1 MYPKKIDEFLRQQQE
16 REQREEFLATARAE
30 MHKKGASE
38 RSIRIALTGLH
49 EYMQATAVAP
59 EPAPPGSPS
68 NFKQPTVA
76 GGFFLSNIAS
86 RPIEWLW
93 QDRIPMAA
101 LTLLEGDPGIG
112 KSLLTLDLA
121 ARVSSGQA
129 MPDATPG
136 REGTVILIA
145 PHDSTSHTIKPR
157 LEAAGGD
164 PSRVYLLN
172 IVEDFNPKN
181 AQFFTRPFSLSED
194 LHLLEK
200 LITRL
205 KAILVIIDTLD
216 ICQPHQRQRALPR
229 LVDLADR
236 TGCAIVLTRP
246 RTTSR
251 PGQDAPIHSTAPL
264 DLRAFVS
271 SSLLIAPDPRD
282 SQQRFL
288 ITTRHPL
295 APRPKTL
302 YYEILGP
309 ANGAPIINWLGAEEH
324 PDSTTSEGPS
334 GRLGILHIL
343 TLAALKDASRA
354 LGARELSSG
363 AEEYDNVRK
372 LLNRM
377 LHAGQVVSPARGLY
391 TLPDHPCL
399 AQYPVLDPSTPA
411 ASPVPSVSS
420 VTGVTGVSNISNVSN
435 VSTTQTTPDPA
446 NDQDTDTQTAPV
458 SNVPTV
464 SNVPS
469 ISITPADPNPAN
481 DQNTDSQATSVPTVS
496 NISNTTS
503 TPLTSIARQT
513 RHTTPD
519 ETAGA
524 WESDPNQQPDNP

>member
-49 EYMQATAVAP
+49 EYMLATAAAP

-86 RPIEWLW
+86 RPVEWLW
-93 QDRIPMAA
+93 QGRIPMAA

-121 ARVSSGQA
+121 ACVSSGQA

-205 KAILVIIDTLD
+205 KAVLVIIDTLD
-216 ICQPHQRQRALPR
+216 ICQPHQRQQALPQ
-229 LVDLADR
+229 LVQLAER
-236 TGCAIVLTRP
+236 TGCAILLTRP
-246 RTTSR
+246 RATSR
-251 PGQDAPIHSTAPL
+251 PAQDAPIHSTAPL

-271 SSLLIAPDPRD
+271 SSLLIAPYPRD
-282 SQQRFL
+282 DQQRFL

-295 APRPKTL
+295 APRPETL

-309 ANGAPIINWLGAEEH
+309 AGGAPIIHWLGAEEH
-324 PDSTTSEGPS
+324 PDMKPEGPS
-334 GRLGILHIL
+334 GKLGILHIL

-354 LGARELSSG
+354 LCARELSSG
-363 AEEYDNVRK
+363 AEEYENVRK

-391 TLPDHPCL
+391 TLPGHPCL
-399 AQYPVLDPSTPA
+399 TQYPVLDPSTAP
-411 ASPVPSVSS
+411 ASPDPT
-420 VTGVTGVSNISNVSN
+420 VTSVSN
-435 VSTTQTTPDPA
+435 VSSVSTTLETPDLA

-458 SNVPTV
+458 TSVSNVTTTSTTPDPANDQDTNSQATFV
-464 SNVPS
+464 PNVPS
-469 ISITPADPNPAN
+469 IPITPPTP
-481 DQNTDSQATSVPTVS
+481 TTRQAR
-496 NISNTTS
+496 
-503 TPLTSIARQT
+503 LTA
-513 RHTTPD
+513 PD
-519 ETAGA
+519 ESIEL
-524 WESDPNQQPDNP
+524 WESDPYQQPENP

>member
-1 MYPKKIDEFLRQQQE
+1 MYPKEIDKFLRQEQE

-76 GGFFLSNIAS
+76 GGFFLSNISS

-93 QDRIPMAA
+93 QGRIPMAA

-121 ARVSSGQA
+121 ACVSSGQP

-136 REGTVILIA
+136 KEGTVILIA
-145 PHDSTSHTIKPR
+145 PHDSASHTIKPR
-157 LEAAGGD
+157 LEAGGGD

-172 IVEDFNPKN
+172 IVEDINPKN

-205 KAILVIIDTLD
+205 KAVLVIIDTLD
-216 ICQPHQRQRALPR
+216 IRQPHQRQRALPQ
-229 LVDLADR
+229 LVQLAGR
-236 TGCAIVLTRP
+236 TGCAILLTYP

-271 SSLLIAPDPRD
+271 SSLLITPDPKD

-302 YYEILGP
+302 YYEILGS
-309 ANGAPIINWLGAEEH
+309 AHGAPIINWLEAAEH
-324 PDSTTSEGPS
+324 PDSLPEGPT
-334 GRLGILHIL
+334 GRLGIIHIL

-354 LGARELSSG
+354 LSARELSSG
-363 AEEYDNVRK
+363 AEEYENVRK

-377 LHAGQVVSPARGLY
+377 LHSGEVVSPARGLY

-399 AQYPVLDPSTPA
+399 AQYPVLDPSTAP
-411 ASPVPSVSS
+411 ASPDPAVP
-420 VTGVTGVSNISNVSN
+420 NVSN
-435 VSTTQTTPDPA
+435 VPNISTIWATPDPTNDQDTDPQTAPVPNVPSVPTTQKTPDPA
-446 NDQDTDTQTAPV
+446 NDQDT
-458 SNVPTV
+458 S
-464 SNVPS
+464 
-469 ISITPADPNPAN
+469 
-481 DQNTDSQATSVPTVS
+481 SQATPIPNVPITPPTP
-496 NISNTTS
+496 TTRQAR
-503 TPLTSIARQT
+503 LTAS
-513 RHTTPD
+513 D
-519 ETAGA
+519 EPIEP
-524 WESDPNQQPDNP
+524 WESDPDQEPENP

>member
-1 MYPKKIDEFLRQQQE
+1 MDPKTIEKFLRRQQE
-16 REQREEFLATARAE
+16 GEQRGEFLATARAE
-30 MHKKGASE
+30 MEKKGASE
-38 RSIRIALTGLH
+38 RSIRLALTGLF
-49 EYMQATAVAP
+49 EYMQATATYP
-59 EPAPPGSPS
+59 EPPRPGSKHTP
-68 NFKQPTVA
+68 VA
-76 GGFFLSNIAS
+76 GGYFLNDFPS
-86 RPIEWLW
+86 RPVDWLW
-93 QDRIPMAA
+93 QDRIPLAA

-112 KSLLTLDLA
+112 KSLLALDLA
-121 ARVSSGQA
+121 ACVSTGRP
-129 MPDATPG
+129 MPDGTPG
-136 REGTVILIA
+136 KQGRVVLVA
-145 PHDSTSHTIKPR
+145 PHDSASRTIIPR
-157 LEAAGGD
+157 LRAAGGD
-164 PSRVYLLN
+164 PSQVFLLTS
-172 IVEDFNPKN
+172 VLDVDPKN
-181 AQFFTRPFSLSED
+181 GQLFYHPFSLSGDE
-194 LHLLEK
+194 HFLEN
-200 LITRL
+200 IVTRTE
-205 KAILVIIDTLD
+205 AVLVIIDTLD

-229 LVDLADR
+229 LVDLAER
-236 TGCAIVLTRP
+236 TGCAILLTRP

-391 TLPDHPCL
+391 TLPGHPCL
-399 AQYPVLDPSTPA
+399 AQYPVLDPSTAP
-411 ASPVPSVSS
+411 ASPDPAVPSVS
-420 VTGVTGVSNISNVSN
+420 NVP
-435 VSTTQTTPDPA
+435 TTSITPDPT
-446 NDQDTDTQTAPV
+446 NDQDTNPQTAPV
-458 SNVPTV
+458 SNVPG
-464 SNVPS
+464 VPTTR
-469 ISITPADPNPAN
+469 ITPDPTNNQDTNPQTAP
-481 DQNTDSQATSVPTVS
+481 VPTVP
-496 NISNTTS
+496 IVPNTTS
-503 TPLTSIARQT
+503 TPPTPTAHQARL
-513 RHTTPD
+513 TTPD
-519 ETAGA
+519 ESAGA
-524 WESDPNQQPDNP
+524 WESDPNQQPESP

>member
-1 MYPKKIDEFLRQQQE
+1 MDPKTIEKFLRRQQE
-16 REQREEFLATARAE
+16 GEQQGEFLATARAE
-30 MHKKGASE
+30 MEKKGASE
-38 RSIRIALTGLH
+38 RSIRIALTGLF
-49 EYMQATAVAP
+49 EYMQATATFP
-59 EPAPPGSPS
+59 EPPRPDSKHTP
-68 NFKQPTVA
+68 VA
-76 GGFFLSNIAS
+76 GGYFLNDFPS
-86 RPIEWLW
+86 RPVDWLW
-93 QDRIPMAA
+93 QDRIPLAA

-112 KSLLTLDLA
+112 KSLLALDLA
-121 ARVSSGQA
+121 ARVSSGRP
-129 MPDATPG
+129 MPDDSPG
-136 REGTVILIA
+136 KQGKVVLVA
-145 PHDSTSHTIKPR
+145 PHDSASRTIIPR
-157 LEAAGGD
+157 LRAAGGD
-164 PSRVYLLN
+164 PPQVFLLTS
-172 IVEDFNPKN
+172 VLDVDPKN
-181 AQFFTRPFSLSED
+181 GQLFYHPFSLPGDE
-194 LHLLEK
+194 HFLENI
-200 LITRL
+200 ITRT

-216 ICQPHQRQRALPR
+216 ICQPHQRHRALPR
-229 LVDLADR
+229 LVDLAER

-251 PGQDAPIHSTAPL
+251 PGQDAPVRSTAPL

-411 ASPVPSVSS
+411 ASPVPSVS
-420 VTGVTGVSNISNVSN
+420 NIPNIPTTPTTPDLANDRDTDTQTTFVPNVP
-435 VSTTQTTPDPA
+435 TTPTTPDPA
-446 NDQDTDTQTAPV
+446 NDQDTNPQTTPV
-458 SNVPTV
+458 SSVSTVPT
-464 SNVPS
+464 
-469 ISITPADPNPAN
+469 
-481 DQNTDSQATSVPTVS
+481 ATSTPPT
-496 NISNTTS
+496 TTS
-503 TPLTSIARQT
+503 TTPLTPKARL
-513 RHTTPD
+513 TTPD
-519 ETAGA
+519 ESAGA
-524 WESDPNQQPDNP
+524 WESDPNQQPENP

>member
-1 MYPKKIDEFLRQQQE
+1 MDPKTIEKFLHREQE

-38 RSIRIALTGLH
+38 RTIRIALTGLH

-93 QDRIPMAA
+93 QGRIPMAA

-121 ARVSSGQA
+121 ACVSSGQA

-205 KAILVIIDTLD
+205 KAVLVIIDTLD
-216 ICQPHQRQRALPR
+216 ICQPHQRQQALPP
-229 LVDLADR
+229 LALLAER

-264 DLRAFVS
+264 DLRAYVS
-271 SSLLIAPDPRD
+271 SSLLIVPYPGD

-295 APRPKTL
+295 APRPETL

-309 ANGAPIINWLGAEEH
+309 ADGAPIINWLGAEEH
-324 PDSTTSEGPS
+324 PDSTPEEGPS

-343 TLAALKDASRA
+343 TLAALKDASMA
-354 LGARELSSG
+354 LSARELSCDD
-363 AEEYDNVRK
+363 EEYNNVRK

-391 TLPDHPCL
+391 TLPGHPCL
-399 AQYPVLDPSTPA
+399 AQYPVLDPSNAP
-411 ASPVPSVSS
+411 ASPVPTVSS
-420 VTGVTGVSNISNVSN
+420 V
-435 VSTTQTTPDPA
+435 STTPADPDPA
-446 NDQDTDTQTAPV
+446 NNQDT
-458 SNVPTV
+458 S
-464 SNVPS
+464 
-469 ISITPADPNPAN
+469 
-481 DQNTDSQATSVPTVS
+481 SQATSVPTVS
-496 NISNTTS
+496 IVPNTIS
-503 TPLTSIARQT
+503 TPPTPTARQT
-513 RHTTPD
+513 RLTTPD
-519 ETAGA
+519 ESAGA
-524 WESDPNQQPDNP
+524 WESDPDQQPDNP

>member
-1 MYPKKIDEFLRQQQE
+1 MDPKKIEKFLRQQQE
-16 REQREEFLATARAE
+16 GEQQGEFLATARAE
-30 MHKKGASE
+30 MEKKGASE
-38 RSIRIALTGLH
+38 RSIRLALTGLF
-49 EYMQATAVAP
+49 EYMQATATYP
-59 EPAPPGSPS
+59 EPPRPGSKHTP
-68 NFKQPTVA
+68 VA
-76 GGFFLSNIAS
+76 GGCFLNDFPS
-86 RPIEWLW
+86 RPADWLW
-93 QDRIPMAA
+93 QGRVPLAA

-112 KSLLTLDLA
+112 KSLLALDLA
-121 ARVSSGQA
+121 ARVSSGRP
-129 MPDATPG
+129 MPDDSPG
-136 REGTVILIA
+136 KQGKVVLVA
-145 PHDSTSHTIKPR
+145 PHDSASRTIIPR
-157 LEAAGGD
+157 LRAAGGD
-164 PSRVYLLN
+164 PSQVYLLTS
-172 IVEDFNPKN
+172 VLDVDPKN
-181 AQFFTRPFSLSED
+181 GQLFYHPFSLPGDE
-194 LHLLEK
+194 HFLENI
-200 LITRL
+200 ITRTE
-205 KAILVIIDTLD
+205 AVLVIIDTLD

-229 LVDLADR
+229 LVDLAER
-236 TGCAIVLTRP
+236 TGCAIMLTRP

-377 LHAGQVVSPARGLY
+377 LHADQVVSPARGLY
-391 TLPDHPCL
+391 TLPGHPCL
-399 AQYPVLDPSTPA
+399 AQYPVLDPSTAP
-411 ASPVPSVSS
+411 ASPDPNVTTISS
-420 VTGVTGVSNISNVSN
+420 VP
-435 VSTTQTTPDPA
+435 TTRTTPDPT
-446 NDQDTDTQTAPV
+446 NDQDTNPQTAPV
-458 SNVPTV
+458 SNVPSV
-464 SNVPS
+464 S
-469 ISITPADPNPAN
+469 
-481 DQNTDSQATSVPTVS
+481 SV
-496 NISNTTS
+496 SNTTS
-503 TPLTSIARQT
+503 TPPTPTARQT
-513 RHTTPD
+513 RLTTPD
-519 ETAGA
+519 ESAWA